1 MVSTAQGR
9 NVRVFVSAGEVSG
22 DTAGARLVEQLRR
35 KAPGLQLYGVGGWRL
50 ARAGVAID
58 FATNHLGTVGVSEA
72 VAVLPALK
80 QAFAAIRRRV
90 RQDPPEVAIL
100 IANDVFNVLLGRWLR
115 ARGIPTVAYFP
126 PQIWI
131 WRSLA
136 RAIVPSFDLILTC
149 FAAEQQVYERA
160 AAGKSTTV
168 TFVGHYLAETLK
180 PRTAAEVAAAR
191 AKYGV
196 PEGSRVIG
204 LLPGSRV
211 FELRSHLPVLLRA
224 AGQLA
229 AKAPAPAFL
238 LPIAEDGLR
247 DLVECELRRWPSKGS
262 VTLVDSS
269 HEAMRAADLLVL
281 ASGTASLEAALLGVP
296 MVIVYKVRLTTLLAV
311 RLAIAVGLIDSD
323 TVGLPNLI
331 LGART
336 FPELQQSRASVRRIV
351 SEASSL
357 LDQPER
363 REQMRAACAE
373 VARRVA
379 VSDSLD
385 RAADAILGLATAR
398 GRSAGAAVPGDLAR
412 RPASQEGE
420 GD

>member
-1 MVSTAQGR
+1 MK
-9 NVRVFVSAGEVSG
+9 VFVSAGEVSG
-22 DTAGARLVEQLRR
+22 DMAGARLVERLRR
-35 KAPGLQLYGVGGWRL
+35 KAPDLQLYGVGGWRL
-50 ARAGVAID
+50 ARAGVALD

-72 VAVLPALK
+72 VAILPALRR
-80 QAFAAIRRRV
+80 AFAAIRRRV

-126 PQIWI
+126 PQVWI
-131 WRSLA
+131 WGSLA

-160 AAGKSTTV
+160 AAGRSTTV

-180 PRTAAEVAAAR
+180 PRTTAEIAAAR

-196 PEGSRVIG
+196 PERSRVIG

-211 FELRSHLPVLLRA
+211 FELESHLPALLRA
-224 AGQLA
+224 GGELA
-229 AKAPAPAFL
+229 TKLPAPVFL
-238 LPIAEDGLR
+238 LPVAEDGLR
-247 DLVECELRRWPSKGS
+247 ERVERELRRWPSKSS

-269 HEAMRAADLLVL
+269 HDVMRAADLLVL

-296 MVIVYKVRLTTLLAV
+296 MVIVYKVRRMTMLAV
-311 RLAIAVGLIDSD
+311 RLAIAAGLIDSD

-331 LGART
+331 LGARA
-336 FPELQQSRASVRRIV
+336 FPELKQSRATVGLIV
-351 SEASSL
+351 SEAASI

-363 REQMRAACAE
+363 REGMRAACAE

-385 RAADAILGLATAR
+385 RAADAILELAEAR
-398 GRSAGAAVPGDLAR
+398 TRGASAIPPGDLTF
-412 RPASQEGE
+412 RPVGPKEEG
-420 GD
+420 G